1 MDVMFENSAM
11 NILLEA
17 ELAAGNRI
25 AEVSAWLPKCKKFI
39 LLEHRFSRNYDE
51 PSLQFNEVNDPH
63 YWLAEYEASGGEEV
77 LACKFKNAAV

>member
-39 LLEHRFSRNYDE
+39 LLGIG
-51 PSLQFNEVNDPH
+51 SLATTMSLHCN
-63 YWLAEYEASGGEEV
+63 STR
-77 LACKFKNAAV
+77 